1 MNYLEMVNEVLVRMR
16 EEEVTDVN
24 DPENDP
30 EQRMVCKFVNDAR
43 SLVER
48 SHAWNA
54 LRKLWVID
62 LRHEKYKYRL
72 DGHAEASTIYLVRY
86 ANGLPLQ
93 EVPSKWI
100 ESKGREMGS
109 PSWFAPS
116 HVSTHAVELRVYP
129 RPSNKYTGTGN
140 VFEYT
145 TAEYNEASYPSF
157 GNQLHVYGHGQGN
170 RLFKNDDQILVPD
183 DPVMN
188 YALAFSQRE
197 RGEAGGQNSAEI
209 FALAKQYLSD
219 AISWDVTNSSGE
231 YVWEAN

>member
-93 EVPSKWI
+93 EVPIKWI
-100 ESKGREMGS
+100 ESKGKEMGS

-116 HVSTHAVELRVYP
+116 HVSTHAVNCVCTQGPVINTQALAMYLNMPPLSLVLQHSLIRA
-129 RPSNKYTGTGN
+129 T
-140 VFEYT
+140 
-145 TAEYNEASYPSF
+145 SYMCMDM
-157 GNQLHVYGHGQGN
+157 G
-170 RLFKNDDQILVPD
+170 RECDLFKI
-183 DPVMN
+183 
-188 YALAFSQRE
+188 
-197 RGEAGGQNSAEI
+197 
-209 FALAKQYLSD
+209 
-219 AISWDVTNSSGE
+219 AIRF
-231 YVWEAN
+231 